1 MRSLNLDLLRTFLT
15 IVDAGGFRAA
25 GDRLV
30 RTQAAI
36 SLQVRRLEEQVGR
49 KVFRLEGRR
58 SVLSPDGEILMGY
71 ARDLLRLSDEA
82 RARLGE
88 PTVQGQVRLGTP
100 EDFAT
105 THLPQVLARFAESH
119 PGVTLEVSCDFTVNL
134 MQAFGEGAF
143 DLVLVKREPQ
153 AKSVGVEVWREP
165 LVWVGAQGRDWSR
178 EAVLPLVLSPPPD
191 VYRKRALAAL
201 DRAKRRWR
209 MVYSSPS
216 LAGIHAA
223 VRAGLGVSVL
233 SKDMVPSD
241 LRVLGKRFGLPQ
253 LDDTELALL
262 RAPKLSAAG
271 QRLAEH
277 IITSFEHG

>member
-15 IVDAGGFRAA
+15 IVDAGGFKAA
-25 GDRLV
+25 GDRLG

-36 SLQVRRLEEQVGR
+36 SLQMRRLEDQVGR
-49 KVFRLEGRR
+49 KLFRLDGRR
-58 SVLSPDGEILMGY
+58 GVITAEGEVLLGY
-71 ARDLLRLSDEA
+71 ARDLVKLSDEA
-82 RARLGE
+82 RTRLGE
-88 PTVQGQVRLGTP
+88 PTVQGRVRLGTP

-119 PGVTLEVSCDFTVNL
+119 PGVALEVSCDFTVNL

-143 DLVLVKREPQ
+143 DLVLIKREPQ
-153 AKSVGVEVWREP
+153 AKSLGVEVWG
-165 LVWVGAQGRDWSR
+165 GAGGRDWTR
-178 EAVLPLVLSPPPD
+178 EATLPLVLSPPPD

-209 MVYSSPS
+209 MVYASPS
-216 LAGIHAA
+216 LAGLHAA
-223 VRAGLGVSVL
+223 VRAGLGITVL
-233 SKDMVPSD
+233 SKDMVPDD

-262 RAPKLSAAG
+262 RAPKLSPAG

-277 IITSFEHG
+277 IISSFEHG

>member
-25 GDRLV
+25 GDRLG